1 MHIEQK
7 KLLQFSLA
15 FLFMY
20 LLITII
26 VNIIQVE
33 QKSKISQIND
43 QVIMNDLDVL
53 DSKNEY
59 VLIGTSHVKKGFDVS
74 ELKNIGL
81 ISLNAMPPNKLEW
94 ILMSIFD
101 TPLYTNLIIDS
112 AIFYVEP
119 YGKKFHVDSSGE
131 NQPNKYLKIF
141 TDTNSGKLLLDNMIG
156 SLYNFIV
163 KLILIENETE
173 KIPRYNSIF
182 DSFYK
187 FYPGL
192 DGYTQFQ
199 KNAVIDFY
207 DKNLDNFINFV
218 ENNCIKYK
226 KNIIIVDYP
235 VILPSKYW
243 KDFLSQKKIMDVKTQ
258 MKLDGLELNC
268 SLKKLSLFQEMSI
281 ALKHDTKEHK
291 FFTDHNHFK
300 PEYGDLILKK
310 LFSTY
315 TVNK

>member
-1 MHIEQK
+1 
-7 KLLQFSLA
+7 
-15 FLFMY
+15 MY
-20 LLITII
+20 LLIIII
-26 VNIIQVE
+26 VNIIQV
-33 QKSKISQIND
+33 QHKFKISQAND
-43 QVIMNDLDVL
+43 QVIMNDLDSL

-74 ELKNIGL
+74 KLKNIGK

-94 ILMSIFD
+94 ILMSMFD
-101 TPLYTNLIIDS
+101 TPLHTNLIIDS

-119 YGKKFHVDSSGE
+119 FGKKFYVDPSGK
-131 NQPNKYLKIF
+131 NQPNKYLKIL
-141 TDTNSGKLLLDNMIG
+141 TDTNSGKWLLDNMIG
-156 SLYNFIV
+156 SLNKFITN
-163 KLILIENETE
+163 LILIENEP
-173 KIPRYNSIF
+173 KKNPRFNSIF
-182 DSFYK
+182 ESFYK

-192 DGYTQFQ
+192 NEYTQFQ

-207 DKNLDNFINFV
+207 DKNLDNFVNFV

-226 KNIIIVDYP
+226 KNIIIIDYP

-243 KDFLSQKKIMDVKTQ
+243 KDFLSQKKIMNVKTQ

-268 SLKKLSLFQEMSI
+268 SLKKLNLFQEMSI
-281 ALKHDTKEHK
+281 PLEHDTKEHK
-291 FFTDHNHFK
+291 FFTDYNHFK
-300 PEYGDLILKK
+300 PGYGDLILEK